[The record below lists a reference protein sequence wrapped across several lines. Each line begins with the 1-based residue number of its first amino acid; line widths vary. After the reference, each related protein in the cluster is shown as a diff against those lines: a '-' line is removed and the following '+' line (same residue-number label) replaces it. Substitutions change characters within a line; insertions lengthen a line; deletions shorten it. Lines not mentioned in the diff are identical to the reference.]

1 MKNSFLSLLAA
12 FACTVVLA
20 SCQAF
25 FPDRPQGRLSIRFS
39 EDVFI
44 GTRGLTDI
52 PDTNDFL
59 LRVSDSSGKEVYSG
73 KYGDSPASFSLNPGS
88 YTVSAL
94 SSEFKAPEFSAPQ
107 YGDRQVV
114 VVSAGVDCSVDLICR
129 QLNSGVKLNIAPS
142 FLTAYP
148 SGSLF
153 LKSDDGRLPY
163 SYSERRIA
171 YFNPGSVSLILS
183 DGGTDATLFTRILE
197 SQEILVLNVS
207 APSAPSLSGGGVRV
221 TVDTTRYWTYEDYVI
236 GQDGSRGADPA
247 NAYSV
252 AQARA
257 SAGEEEVWVCG
268 YIVGGDLSSSS
279 ASFAPPFKS
288 MTNIVLGPRSSV
300 TDRNVC
306 LSVQLQ
312 KGNVRDALNL
322 VDNPDVLGRFV
333 FLKGDIVEAYYG
345 IPGIRG
351 ITEFKLKDD

>member
-1 MKNSFLSLLAA
+1 MKTSLPSLLAA
-12 FACTVVLA
+12 FACTAVLA

-44 GTRGLTDI
+44 GTRGTTDI

-59 LRVSDSSGKEVYSG
+59 LRVSDSSGKEVYNG

-94 SSEFKAPEFSAPQ
+94 SSEFNAPEFSSPQ

-114 VVSAGVDCSVDLICR
+114 VVSAGLDCSVDLICR
-129 QLNSGVKLNIAPS
+129 QLNSGVKLNIAQN

-148 SGSLF
+148 SGTLF
-153 LKSDDGRLPY
+153 LKSDDGKLPY

-171 YFNPGSVSLILS
+171 YFNPGSVSLVLS
-183 DGGTDATLFTRILE
+183 DGGTDATLLTRILE

-207 APSAPSLSGGGVRV
+207 APSSSGGGVRV

-236 GQDGSRGADPA
+236 GQDGPRGADPSSA
-247 NAYSV
+247 FSV

-268 YIVGGDLSSSS
+268 YVVGGDLSSSS
-279 ASFAPPFKS
+279 ASFTPPFKS
-288 MTNIVLGPRSSV
+288 RTNIVLGPRSTV
-300 TDRNVC
+300 TDRDAC

-351 ITEFKLKDD
+351 ITEYKFKDD